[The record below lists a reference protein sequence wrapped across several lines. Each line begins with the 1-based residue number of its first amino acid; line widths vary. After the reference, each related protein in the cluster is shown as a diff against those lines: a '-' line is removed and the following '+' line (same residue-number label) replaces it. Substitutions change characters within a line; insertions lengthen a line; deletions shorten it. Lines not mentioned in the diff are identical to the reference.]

1 MTPEKRRV
9 ALDAAFD
16 ERILILD
23 GAMGTMIQSYRLEE
37 ADYRGKR
44 FADWP
49 SDLKGNND
57 LLNLTR
63 PDVVTEIHNEFL
75 AAGTDMLE
83 TNTFNATRISQAD
96 YGMEA
101 SVAEINREGARLARA
116 AADVATEADPSR
128 PRFVAGAIGPTSRT
142 ASLSPDVENPG
153 YRNVTFDGLCETY
166 GEAAAALMDGGVD
179 ALLIETIFD
188 TLNAKA
194 AIFAVLE
201 LFEKR
206 GEHLPLMIS
215 CTITDLSGRNLS
227 GQTIEAFWHSVRHAK
242 PMTVGLNCALGA
254 AEMRPYLA
262 DLSRVADTRICC
274 YPNAGLPNEMGEYD
288 ETPEE
293 TAAMVGEWARSG
305 LVNMVGGCC
314 GTTPAHIG
322 AIARAVADTAP
333 RDIPLVERRMR
344 LSGLEP
350 FTAMA

>member
-1 MTPEKRRV
+1 MTPEKRRA

-63 PDVVTEIHNEFL
+63 PDIVTEIHNEFL
-75 AAGTDMLE
+75 AAGADMLE

-116 AADVATEADPSR
+116 AADAATAADPSR
-128 PRFVAGAIGPTSRT
+128 PRFVTGAIGPTSRT

-206 GEHLPLMIS
+206 GEDLPLMIS

-254 AEMRPYLA
+254 GEMRPYLA

-322 AIARAVADTAP
+322 AIAKAATSAAP
-333 RDIPLVERRMR
+333 REIPLVERRMR

>member
-1 MTPEKRRV
+1 MIPEKRRA
-9 ALDAAFD
+9 ALEAAF
-16 ERILILD
+16 EQRILILD

-37 ADYRGKR
+37 EAYRGER

-63 PDVVTEIHNEFL
+63 PDVVSVIHREFL
-75 AAGTDMLE
+75 DAGADMLE

-96 YGMEA
+96 YGMEDA
-101 SVAEINREGARLARA
+101 VAEINREGARLARA
-116 AADVATEADPSR
+116 AADAATEADPSR

-153 YRNVTFDGLCETY
+153 YRNVTFDGLRETY
-166 GEAAAALMDGGVD
+166 GEAAAALLDGGVD

-194 AIFAVLE
+194 AIFAILE
-201 LFEKR
+201 LFEER
-206 GEHLPLMIS
+206 GEEVPLMIS

-262 DLSRVADTRICC
+262 DLSRVADTWICC

-288 ETPEE
+288 ETAEE

-314 GTTPAHIG
+314 GTTPAHIE
-322 AIARAVADTAP
+322 AIAQAVATAVP
-333 RDIPLVERRMR
+333 REIPKVERRMR

-350 FTAMA
+350 FIAPA

>member
-1 MTPEKRRV
+1 MTPEKRRA

-23 GAMGTMIQSYRLEE
+23 GAMGTMIQSYRLDE
-37 ADYRGKR
+37 AAYRGAR

-49 SDLKGNND
+49 SDLKGDND

-63 PDVVTEIHNEFL
+63 PDVVTAIHNEFL
-75 AAGTDMLE
+75 AAGADMLE

-96 YGMEA
+96 YGMEDA
-101 SVAEINREGARLARA
+101 VAEINYEGARLARA
-116 AADVATEADPSR
+116 AADAATEADPTR

-153 YRNVTFDGLCETY
+153 YRNVTFDELRATY

-201 LFEKR
+201 LFEQR

-227 GQTIEAFWHSVRHAK
+227 GQTIEAFWHSIRHAK

-314 GTTPAHIG
+314 GTTPAHIA
-322 AIARAVADTAP
+322 AIARAVAGAAP
-333 RDIPLVERRMR
+333 REIPMVERRMR

>member
-1 MTPEKRRV
+1 MTPEKRRA

-37 ADYRGKR
+37 ADYRGER

-75 AAGTDMLE
+75 AAGADMLE

-116 AADVATEADPSR
+116 AADAATAADPSR

-166 GEAAAALMDGGVD
+166 GEAAAGLMDGGVD

-206 GEHLPLMIS
+206 GEQLPLMIS

-322 AIARAVADTAP
+322 AIARAVADAAP
-333 RDIPLVERRMR
+333 REIPLVERRMR

>member
-1 MTPEKRRV
+1 MTPEKRRA
-9 ALDAAFD
+9 ALGAAFD

-44 FADWP
+44 FADWS

-57 LLNLTR
+57 LLNLTQ

-75 AAGTDMLE
+75 AAGADMLE

-116 AADVATEADPSR
+116 AADAATEADPSR

-179 ALLIETIFD
+179 ALLVETIFD

-206 GEHLPLMIS
+206 GEQLPLMIS
-215 CTITDLSGRNLS
+215 CTITDLSGRNPS
-227 GQTIEAFWHSVRHAK
+227 GT
-242 PMTVGLNCALGA
+242 P
-254 AEMRPYLA
+254 
-262 DLSRVADTRICC
+262 SR
-274 YPNAGLPNEMGEYD
+274 
-288 ETPEE
+288 
-293 TAAMVGEWARSG
+293 
-305 LVNMVGGCC
+305 
-314 GTTPAHIG
+314 
-322 AIARAVADTAP
+322 
-333 RDIPLVERRMR
+333 
-344 LSGLEP
+344 
-350 FTAMA
+350 